1 MEGQTHYITE
11 DLMKVSNVG
20 RELAEDDEL
29 VTNALDTI
37 VNLAPFLV
45 LKIFG
50 EAIDSPPRGRIK

>member
-1 MEGQTHYITE
+1 
-11 DLMKVSNVG
+11 MKVSNVG